1 VDTNSLIQ
9 KLASNSNPTR
19 SLSNPWARTA
29 IWLAISVP
37 YVFFV
42 VLIVSPREDI
52 LEKLGNSRFLIEQSV
67 ALATA
72 ITAAVAAFASTIPG
86 YGRKYLLLPALP
98 LSAWLGTL
106 GVGCLLDF
114 SHHGIHGTPFHAD
127 WFCIPGIVIV
137 GAIPGLAIALMLKR
151 GAPLTPTLS
160 TAFAG
165 LAAAGIGDFGLR
177 LFHPEDTGLV
187 VLVWQF
193 GTVFTLSLLAGWAGR
208 YVLSWRLRI
217 AAEKRQLAAQ

>member
-9 KLASNSNPTR
+9 KLAITSKPTR
-19 SLSNPWARTA
+19 PLSNPWARMA
-29 IWLAISVP
+29 VWLAISVP
-37 YVFFV
+37 YILLV
-42 VLIVSPREDI
+42 VLVISPRGDI
-52 LEKLGNSRFLIEQSV
+52 LEKLGNGRFLIEQFA
-67 ALATA
+67 ALATG
-72 ITAAVAAFASTIPG
+72 ISAAVAAFASTMPG
-86 YGRKYLLLPALP
+86 YNKRYLLLPVFP
-98 LSAWLGTL
+98 LSVWLGTL

-114 SHHGIHGTPFHAD
+114 SHHGLNGTPFHAD

-160 TAFAG
+160 TALAG

-177 LFHPEDTGLV
+177 LFHPEDSGLV

-193 GTVFTLSLLAGWAGR
+193 GTVFILSMLAGWSGR
-208 YVLSWRLRI
+208 YFLNWRSRI
-217 AAEKRQLAAQ
+217 AAENRRLAAH